1 MVANE
6 AATEASLA
14 AHRLMQPSVTTRTSL
29 CSRRICLR
37 HRASRLL
44 LSAALPEGNKDGLF
58 GEDEFEAEG
67 LAQSARNFLDAA
79 IMDYNSLLSKNNGLA
94 VTTQ

>member
-1 MVANE
+1 
-6 AATEASLA
+6 
-14 AHRLMQPSVTTRTSL
+14 
-29 CSRRICLR
+29 
-37 HRASRLL
+37 
-44 LSAALPEGNKDGLF
+44 LPEGNKDGLF